1 MKYYTVKE
9 VAEIT
14 NVVEGTVKRWL
25 YAAERD
31 LPGMK
36 LYGIKIGRKWA
47 ISQENLDLFIKK
59 QNETK

>member
-14 NVVEGTVKRWL
+14 NVSIGTVKRWL

-59 QNETK
+59 QNEAK